1 MQCVDRA
8 TLGIVMLP
16 HLSSE
21 TVVFATVLDTCRGMC
36 ILRGFNDTLRFLL
49 RDNTILDYVP
59 FGGTTC
65 LGAVEAR
72 DFVRLGLLVGWPVA
86 RAAIRLVSVLA
97 YWASKTSC
105 LLPAVA
111 SISIVPV

>member
-1 MQCVDRA
+1 
-8 TLGIVMLP
+8 MLP
-16 HLSSE
+16 RLSGE
-21 TVVFATVLDTCRGMC
+21 TVVFTTVLDTCRGMC
-36 ILRGFNDTLRFLL
+36 ILRGFDDTLRFH
-49 RDNTILDYVP
+49 TILDYVP

-72 DFVRLGLLVGWPVA
+72 DFVQLGLLVGWPVA
-86 RAAIRLVSVLA
+86 RAAIWLVSVLA
-97 YWASKTSC
+97 YWASEISC